1 MTNYFSKGFS
11 LIEAMVAIFILSV
24 GILAVMFMFPLGS
37 KTISSS
43 RDRLI
48 ADLLAQQEI
57 EKMSVLSYGE
67 VLVGDTIENSLPEPF
82 SRFSKETKVSY
93 IDPSANLS
101 EVLQDKGAKKIE
113 IIVSWQDSL
122 ISGSKSANIT
132 TIISQK

>member
-1 MTNYFSKGFS
+1 MTNHSLKGFS
-11 LIEAMVAIFILSV
+11 LIEAMIAIFILSV
-24 GILAVMFMFPLGS
+24 GILAVLFMFPLGS

-57 EKMSVLSYGE
+57 EKISVLSYGE
-67 VLVGDTIENSLPEPF
+67 FLVGNTIENSLPEPF
-82 SRFSKETKVSY
+82 SRFKRETKVVY
-93 IDPSANLS
+93 IDPSLNLS

-113 IIVSWQDSL
+113 IVVSWQDSL
-122 ISGSKSANIT
+122 ISGLKSVNIT